1 MMSIHRICYTVLT
14 IGTLAACAGCP
25 FRKERIIVT
34 ADGSVLMRLQ
44 YEGSAEELER
54 FDALPTRETGWKV
67 NREIKKQDQEKD
79 EETHVLTAERRF
91 APGEPLPRN
100 LAKENDPEAD
110 LYLDFPTTL
119 TIQDRADGRYFH
131 FRRTYTPRRWAYVQ
145 YWHDSN
151 IDNDIKKLGDKPVDE
166 LTRDDRLKIV
176 QALAGIEA
184 FTQLEFAKEA
194 LAESESELPPE
205 YGLLAG
211 QALLSV
217 YEEKYDHF
225 RTVFDLCE
233 DLTDDQ
239 QEACYEREADRI
251 LAEGYDA
258 YIQSL
263 TDSGLGQDQRDA
275 FHRSYQQAKRYY
287 EITNELGAHGF
298 EIEVQMPGAIVAHNG
313 EKVREGEDGK
323 VAHVTWTFDG
333 KAFRDRPVELIV
345 ISRVDHDPAGKRRH
359 DVDVDRK

>member
-1 MMSIHRICYTVLT
+1 MMSIHRIGYTILT
-14 IGTLAACAGCP
+14 LGTLAACAGCP
-25 FRKERIIVT
+25 FRKERITVT

-44 YEGSAEELER
+44 YQGSAEELER
-54 FDALPTRETGWKV
+54 FDALPSRETGWKV
-67 NREIKKQDQEKD
+67 KREIKKQDQAKD
-79 EETHVLTAERRF
+79 DETQVLTAERRF

-119 TIQDRADGRYFH
+119 TIEDRADGRYFH

-145 YWHDSN
+145 YWHDS
-151 IDNDIKKLGDKPVDE
+151 IEDEIKKLGDKPVEE

-176 QALAGIEA
+176 QAFGTFEA

-194 LAESESELPPE
+194 LAELEPELPPQ
-205 YGLLAG
+205 YGLLAR

-217 YEEKYDHF
+217 YEEKHDHF
-225 RTVFDLCE
+225 RPLLDLCE
-233 DLTDDQ
+233 DLTDDRKL
-239 QEACYEREADRI
+239 ECYGREADRI

-263 TDSGLGQDQRDA
+263 SDSGLEQDQQDA
-275 FHRSYQQAKRYY
+275 FHRSYQRAKRFHQ
-287 EITNELGAHGF
+287 ITNELGAHGF

-313 EKVREGEDGK
+313 EKVREGEDGN
-323 VAHVTWTFDG
+323 VAYVTWTFDG
-333 KAFRDRPVELIV
+333 RAFRDRPVEMIV
-345 ISRVDHDPAGKRRH
+345 ISRMDHDSAGKRRH
-359 DVDVDRK
+359 DVGVDRK